1 MARRNPPA
9 VLSIEDYFQY
19 GPRELKAVQAKRL
32 AQLKTNGRRSS
43 RANPHRDEYLALQGY
58 HGRVLWPRYE
68 PGGGIN
74 SGDADYIP
82 TMTHGAL
89 FAREINLLKNG
100 RDSAPGRNDEKIEK
114 LPVNVRRQMRSEL
127 FSLKEKGRTDAE
139 LREMLG
145 LSQVAFSRL
154 LRTKGALENGGGTYM
169 GMRVT
174 SARFNGTCKMSG
186 NPYERGEEIV
196 KVPEV
201 GWCSL
206 SAVQSRGAKENRGK
220 GRGRRNRL

>member
-100 RDSAPGRNDEKIEK
+100 
-114 LPVNVRRQMRSEL
+114 
-127 FSLKEKGRTDAE
+127 
-139 LREMLG
+139 
-145 LSQVAFSRL
+145 
-154 LRTKGALENGGGTYM
+154 GGTYM

-206 SAVQSRGAKENRGK
+206 SAVKSQGAKENRGK
-220 GRGRRNRL
+220 GRGRRNRF

>member
-1 MARRNPPA
+1 MARRNPPSA
-9 VLSIEDYFQY
+9 LSVDDFFTHS
-19 GPRELKAVQAKRL
+19 PRELKALQARRL
-32 AQLKTNGRRSS
+32 AAKANGRRHRS
-43 RANPHRDEYLALQGY
+43 NPHRDEYLALQGY
-58 HGRVLWPRYE
+58 HGRVLWPRFE

-89 FAREINLLKNG
+89 FSRDIN
-100 RDSAPGRNDEKIEK
+100 
-114 LPVNVRRQMRSEL
+114 
-127 FSLKEKGRTDAE
+127 F
-139 LREMLG
+139 LR
-145 LSQVAFSRL
+145 
-154 LRTKGALENGGGTYM
+154 NGGGTYM

-206 SAVQSRGAKENRGK
+206 SAVKSQGAKENRGNRG
-220 GRGRRNRL
+220 GRKKRKFSF